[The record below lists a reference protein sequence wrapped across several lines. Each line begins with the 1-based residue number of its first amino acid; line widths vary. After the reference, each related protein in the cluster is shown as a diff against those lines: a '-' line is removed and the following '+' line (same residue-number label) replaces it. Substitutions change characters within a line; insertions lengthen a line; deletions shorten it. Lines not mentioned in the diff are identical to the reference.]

1 MNAVNRGK
9 GTALRPVR
17 GTRFVAVLAVG
28 GLSLALAAG
37 CGKPPKS
44 STSGSGSGKAYSAC
58 MVTDTGGIDDRSFN
72 ASAWQGMQD
81 AHKANSKI
89 TVKYSPSKSDQDYQP
104 NLNKFVQQKCDL
116 VIGVG
121 GLMSDAVTAA
131 AKANPKQKFAI
142 IDADIALPN
151 VYSMQ
156 FNTAQSAFQ
165 AGYLAAGYSK
175 TGKVGTYG
183 GLNIPPVTIYMDG
196 FWEGVQYYNQQKH
209 KNVQVLG
216 WNEKTQQGSFAA
228 SFTDQAKGKSITDTF
243 ASQGADIIFPV
254 AGGTGLGS
262 AADTQASNGK
272 LSTIFVDFDGC
283 TSAANYCSTFLT
295 SVTKGI
301 AAEVTKAVEA
311 GQKGDALTGS
321 YIGDLSN
328 NGVGLAPY
336 HDFDSKVPSDLKSEV
351 ANLKQD
357 IISGKIKITSPSQPK
372 A

>member
-1 MNAVNRGK
+1 
-9 GTALRPVR
+9 
-17 GTRFVAVLAVG
+17 
-28 GLSLALAAG
+28 
-37 CGKPPKS
+37 
-44 STSGSGSGKAYSAC
+44 
-58 MVTDTGGIDDRSFN
+58 
-72 ASAWQGMQD
+72 MQD

-89 TVKYSPSKSDQDYQP
+89 TVKYSASKSEQDYQP
-104 NLNKFVQQKCDL
+104 NLSKFGQQKCDL
-116 VIGVG
+116 VVGVG

-131 AKANPKQKFAI
+131 AKASPNQKFAI
-142 IDADIALPN
+142 IDSDIPLSN

-196 FWEGVQYYNQQKH
+196 FYEGVQYYNQVKH
-209 KNVQVLG
+209 KSVQVLG
-216 WNEKTQQGSFAA
+216 WDEKTQKGVFAA

-243 ASQGADIIFPV
+243 SSQGADVVFPV

-283 TSAANYCSTFLT
+283 ASAANYCNTFLT

-301 AAEVTKAVEA
+301 SAAVTKAVESA
-311 GQKGDALTGS
+311 QKGTPLSGS

-328 NGVGLAPY
+328 GGVGLAPY
-336 HDFDSKVPSDLKSEV
+336 HDFDSKVPSDLKTEV

-357 IISGKIKITSPSQPK
+357 IVSGKIKITSPSQPK
-372 A
+372 AG

>member
-1 MNAVNRGK
+1 
-9 GTALRPVR
+9 
-17 GTRFVAVLAVG
+17 VLAIG
-28 GLSLALAAG
+28 GLSLALAAS

-89 TVKYSPSKSDQDYQP
+89 TVKYSPSKSEQDYQP

-116 VIGVG
+116 VVGVG

-131 AKANPKQKFAI
+131 SKANPNQKFAI
-142 IDADIALPN
+142 IDADIAQPN

-175 TGKVGTYG
+175 TGKVATYG

-196 FWEGVQYYNQQKH
+196 FAEGVAYYNQVKH
-209 KNVQVLG
+209 KTVQVLG
-216 WNEKTQQGSFAA
+216 WNEAKQQGVFAA

-243 ASQGADIIFPV
+243 SSQGADVIFPV
-254 AGGTGLGS
+254 AGGTGLGT

-301 AAEVTKAVEA
+301 AAAVTKAVES
-311 GQKGDALTGS
+311 GQKGTALTGS

-328 NGVGLAPY
+328 GGVGLAPY
-336 HDFDSKVPSDLKSEV
+336 HDFDSKVPADLKTEV

-357 IISGKIKITSPSQPK
+357 IIDGKIKITSPSQPK